1 MSESFL
7 SSRLIGMKTT
17 NPRAC
22 SADVI
27 SNSEKN
33 HFPVWFFMARWDG
46 LERETE
52 AQSRVSGYWS
62 HWQVWGWNHSTHAA
76 PRATATGWR
85 NPSWRTG
92 NPWKFLVQTTYPMTM
107 IQEFRE
113 GPWRQCCGNIFF
125 DVSSTSSILFDVCL
139 VHVEPWREYRDQRT
153 TLWCSLSSFYHY
165 WDPTQVLRQ
174 ALYLLS
180 HFVSP
185 QQFFQL
191 KKKVQW
197 QSKVVAHVSNLST
210 WEAETGGSLWAPG

>member
-1 MSESFL
+1 MSESLL

-17 NPRAC
+17 NPRVC

-27 SNSEKN
+27 PNSEKN
-33 HFPVWFFMARWDG
+33 HFPVWFFMARRDG

-113 GPWRQCCGNIFF
+113 GPWRQCCGNIFLTF
-125 DVSSTSSILFDVCL
+125 LLPHPSFLMCVWCMWSHGESTEVKGQLCDVVFPPSTFTGIQLRFLGKRFICWAIL
-139 VHVEPWREYRDQRT
+139 
-153 TLWCSLSSFYHY
+153 SALSKSF
-165 WDPTQVLRQ
+165 
-174 ALYLLS
+174 S
-180 HFVSP
+180 
-185 QQFFQL
+185 
-191 KKKVQW
+191 
-197 QSKVVAHVSNLST
+197 
-210 WEAETGGSLWAPG
+210 